1 MSHQSHAGLV
11 LLVALAFAGCQTSG
25 RMTRQPSAVPEAQAQ
40 NRNRPNPST
49 PSAALA
55 QGPKAPASPQRPATS
70 DPMAAGNAGA
80 KRPELVIRAT
90 SPSTGDQPPPPE
102 SRIAI
107 DAKPTDGL
115 EKVKQL
121 IDHAAAKNSS
131 TRDYVARFRRREV
144 VNGKAMPEDVLLF
157 RHLKD
162 PNSVYFRWLPGTK
175 HEGRELIFV
184 EGQYGNQI
192 QVRSGKGDLLS
203 GVRTEVDPRSERAT
217 ANSRRT
223 IDEAGLD
230 YSLRRLGAVLDAQSS
245 GRTENG
251 TLQYAGSRQ
260 RPESRQPME
269 CVVQQV
275 PPGREKHLP
284 RGGTRYWYFCTDPLV
299 EEVGLPTLI
308 ITHDEARREVE
319 YYHFDRFNLNIGLR
333 PQDFDPNGLWGKR

>member
-1 MSHQSHAGLV
+1 M
-11 LLVALAFAGCQTSG
+11 
-25 RMTRQPSAVPEAQAQ
+25 AVVKEGE
-40 NRNRPNPST
+40 R
-49 PSAALA
+49 
-55 QGPKAPASPQRPATS
+55 
-70 DPMAAGNAGA
+70 
-80 KRPELVIRAT
+80 RPELVIRAT
-90 SPSTGDQPPPPE
+90 SPATGDQPSPSE
-102 SRIAI
+102 SRIASE
-107 DAKPTDGL
+107 AKPIDGL

-184 EGQYGNQI
+184 HGQYGNQI

-230 YSLRRLGAVLDAQSS
+230 FSLRRLGELLDAQSS
-245 GRTENG
+245 GRAANG
-251 TLQYAGSRQ
+251 TLQYAGSQQ
-260 RPESRQPME
+260 RPESRQAME
-269 CVVQQV
+269 CVAQQI

-284 RGGTRYWYFCTDPLV
+284 RGGTRYWYFCTDSQL

-308 ITHDEARREVE
+308 ITHDETRREVE

-333 PQDFDPNGLWGKR
+333 PQDFDPDAVWGKR